1 MRFQSSAAIT
11 ERVEEV
17 EEDRS
22 LFFLVNLVIISSGLK
37 GCRPVAL
44 NPEEIFS
51 GVNKVFQ
58 ACQNSRKKSRL
69 VIDKKPWH

>member
-1 MRFQSSAAIT
+1 MRFQSSAAIA

-22 LFFLVNLVIISSGLK
+22 SPLFLNLVIISSGSK

-44 NPEEIFS
+44 NPE
-51 GVNKVFQ
+51 
-58 ACQNSRKKSRL
+58 
-69 VIDKKPWH
+69 